1 MLTATYSFVAL
12 TAEQDMARSV
22 LQRLRQGVQNIW
34 SGIQKVDFPF
44 LREAFDKL
52 FQFDH
57 FCRHRKL
64 DLYVIPVLRRVTHE
78 ADTLLEQLDSLR
90 ESSLA
95 VLSTAKERLVATYDH
110 AGTLHMHE
118 AVHAM
123 ELFLENMRTR
133 LKREEDEL
141 FPMLRRLL
149 SVEDWFAV
157 AALFLEEDGVGCGK
171 GRHNRAAARRQAVS
185 ALGSLSLH

>member
-1 MLTATYSFVAL
+1 MLTVTYSFVAI

-22 LQRLRQGVQNIW
+22 LQRLRL
-34 SGIQKVDFPF
+34 GIQNLWNTIQKADFAF

-64 DLYVIPVLRRVTHE
+64 DLYVIPVLRRVTRE
-78 ADTLLEQLDSLR
+78 ADALLGQLDSLR
-90 ESSLA
+90 DSGLA
-95 VLSTAKERLVATYDH
+95 VLRTAKERLVATYD
-110 AGTLHMHE
+110 AGSLRAHE

-133 LKREEDEL
+133 LKCEEEEL
-141 FPMLRRLL
+141 FPMLHRLL
-149 SVEDWFAV
+149 SVEDWFSI
-157 AALFLEEDGVGCGK
+157 AAQFLEEDGVGCSK
-171 GRHNRAAARRQAVS
+171 GRHDRAAARRQAVS
-185 ALGSLSLH
+185 ALGSLTLH